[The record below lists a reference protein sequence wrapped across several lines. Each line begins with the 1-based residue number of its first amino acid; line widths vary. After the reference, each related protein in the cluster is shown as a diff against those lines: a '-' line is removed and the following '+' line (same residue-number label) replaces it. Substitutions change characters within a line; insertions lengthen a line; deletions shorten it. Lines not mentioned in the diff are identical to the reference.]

1 MFLWGFLCCF
11 LYLSLNSKRIC
22 FYPGRFL
29 FPIYLSLWS
38 YSRSN
43 FMMDFYILGFCP
55 VYFTVFWE
63 LENLICNFCYQLVIF
78 VEVPVTEDYVA
89 DKPWICL
96 FYISILLDSTLT
108 IPYHLLLSFLFLLK
122 LYGFN
127 FCKNSLH
134 EVMLLPRFPM
144 DGFLV
149 ACLFRIVTNFNLL
162 FVWDPLKLSFSW
174 ANSCWKMWRAVK
186 IINFHPVKML
196 CNIPCISEMVVVFP
210 KSGMLNRN
218 ITRCESILEYS
229 NIELVE

>member
-1 MFLWGFLCCF
+1 
-11 LYLSLNSKRIC
+11 
-22 FYPGRFL
+22 
-29 FPIYLSLWS
+29 
-38 YSRSN
+38 
-43 FMMDFYILGFCP
+43 MMDFYILGFCP

-134 EVMLLPRFPM
+134 EVMLLQHVHRTPLPNGWNSSSMSLSNCHKFQFVICLGSLETFVLLSKFMLKNVESCKNNQFP
-144 DGFLV
+144 
-149 ACLFRIVTNFNLL
+149 
-162 FVWDPLKLSFSW
+162 
-174 ANSCWKMWRAVK
+174 SCKNAM
-186 IINFHPVKML
+186 
-196 CNIPCISEMVVVFP
+196 
-210 KSGMLNRN
+210 
-218 ITRCESILEYS
+218 
-229 NIELVE
+229 